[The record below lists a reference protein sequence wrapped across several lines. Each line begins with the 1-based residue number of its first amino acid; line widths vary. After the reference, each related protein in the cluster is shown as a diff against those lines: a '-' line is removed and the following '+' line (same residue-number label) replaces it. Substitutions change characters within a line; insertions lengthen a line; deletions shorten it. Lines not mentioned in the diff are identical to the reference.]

1 MAMSIEEEMET
12 FIEDNQ
18 LDGEASGILRELDE
32 SLARELLD
40 RGPLTDARN
49 PSAVVLSRLRSIK
62 TAEKNQRFG
71 SLPPGKPKMDLGNLQ
86 REISKYVRDN
96 ELDERA
102 ESSLK
107 EADEPVLRELLS
119 AGPLTDARNPSAVV
133 MARLKEI
140 QRDLERGDD
149 TYTARG
155 KGGGGGGHHG
165 GKSGGGGDM
174 QSQIMRYVRENELDE
189 RAEQCLKETDNAT
202 LRELFARGPLHDARN
217 PSAFVLSRLREI
229 KRDMASGGGNDRRDD
244 RDYGRDN
251 RRYDSPPRRG
261 GGGGGKGGKAEFM
274 EFMNEMWDKWNG
286 GGRDSDR
293 RGAGPSRGGRGRGPY

>member
-107 EADEPVLRELLS
+107 EADENVLRELLS

-244 RDYGRDN
+244 RGRDN

>member
-107 EADEPVLRELLS
+107 EADENVLRELLS

-140 QRDLERGDD
+140 QRDLDRDD

-155 KGGGGGGHHG
+155 KGGGGGGGGHG
-165 GKSGGGGDM
+165 GKSGGDM

-202 LRELFARGPLHDARN
+202 LKELFARGPLHDARN

-229 KRDMASGGGNDRRDD
+229 KRDMASNHNDRRDD
-244 RDYGRDN
+244 RDYGRNYDD

-261 GGGGGKGGKAEFM
+261 GGGGGKGGGKAEFM

-293 RGAGPSRGGRGRGPY
+293 RNAGPSRGGRGRGPY